1 MKIFEFV
8 TQKIRITSSN
18 SSSAS
23 CAASIS
29 TLEGNSEGLAA
40 AFSYLCRKFNVMCIM
55 LEL

>member
-40 AFSYLCRKFNVMCIM
+40 AFAYLCRKFNVVCIM